1 MGNGLLEI
9 TPPLFKSG
17 FSPGGGCTKLLQV
30 EKVEGK
36 GIFMDTPGLD
46 DPKLRKQAAEAIS
59 AALKKEGFF
68 RIFFVI
74 FLQAGRV
81 APADKTTIQLVTEA
95 CQDVPD
101 FCYSIIINKLPAKTL
116 KKLENNTDGC
126 MDDIMACLMENLPV
140 KTVSVH
146 YMESMTQLIDEDM
159 DKNAKD
165 ADDRE
170 LKYKLPEDTFGFI
183 REAPGVLIEDG
194 KAKDVQADQFE
205 KLKDEYGARIDE
217 LKGNLEEAKKVNEA
231 LKEDMKKAM
240 EDMKKAQDKAA
251 EERLQMIEEQ
261 RQRDKEFKE
270 QLAKAEEKA
279 ACEARDLKNRLEQQL
294 KDNQINKAEMEEKM
308 KKQADDHDRVVND
321 IKTAHQHETKTKG
334 PDFYDGIA
342 EAAGGFVKPLMKGIR
357 SIFGF

>member
-1 MGNGLLEI
+1 
-9 TPPLFKSG
+9 
-17 FSPGGGCTKLLQV
+17 
-30 EKVEGK
+30 
-36 GIFMDTPGLD
+36 MDTPGLD

-116 KKLENNTDGC
+116 KKLQNNTDGC

-183 REAPGVLIEDG
+183 REAPGVLIEAG

-205 KLKDEYGARIDE
+205 KLKEEYGARIDE

-231 LKEDMKKAM
+231 LRKDMKKAM
-240 EDMKKAQDKAA
+240 DDCKKAQ
-251 EERLQMIEEQ
+251 
-261 RQRDKEFKE
+261 
-270 QLAKAEEKA
+270 EKA
-279 ACEARDLKNRLEQQL
+279 AGEARDLKIRLEKQL
-294 KDNQINKAEMEEKM
+294 EKQEIDKAEMDKLV
-308 KKQADDHDRVVND
+308 KKQADDHARVVKEMED
-321 IKTAHQHETKTKG
+321 AHQHEKNTKG
-334 PDFYDGIA
+334 PDWFDGIA
-342 EAAGGFVKPLMKGIR
+342 EAVSGFLPIAKPAQLR
-357 SIFGF
+357 ASLAVAPF